1 MLKIAIEKALK
12 KSPNADLSGSL
23 FDKIHD
29 IREHQFVGFVS
40 SDTIKN
46 NVLNSF
52 HLHSFVT
59 FYTDRHKETIIT
71 CILTTRHHI
80 QSNMQDR
87 LMQLVQ
93 LIQYA
98 KNGALSMS
106 VSNEVLNV
114 AITTNDLRA
123 YESLGFD
130 TASFQNYDESFSLNI
145 KKLIPM
151 VQYRDSNTWAKYCP
165 RLIKL
170 DFYKKCQIKKDLHG
184 TLRSRMIE
192 FLQTDIAETPTYS
205 MNPNIVGEVQQFL
218 LNIVDLDL
226 DKQLLSSMWDRHLE
240 NKETNEKIWEK
251 LGEIATNATSIP
263 FSIFTKM
270 MNLYS
275 GKLKFLESTIELL
288 QQFTLEMIESSDQFL
303 IFPGDGCKFKLKCT
317 RCGKFVTHSESIGRI
332 LSIAPYALL
341 SHLDI
346 TLLTENENDVSDNL
360 EVIPILFTSHKNYE
374 TVKASFVESSKNGKK
389 VSFSCHAKK
398 IDWGNFCFVK
408 LLRLMIHYL
417 MMS

>member
-1 MLKIAIEKALK
+1 MF
-12 KSPNADLSGSL
+12 N
-23 FDKIHD
+23 
-29 IREHQFVGFVS
+29 
-40 SDTIKN
+40 
-46 NVLNSF
+46 
-52 HLHSFVT
+52 
-59 FYTDRHKETIIT
+59 
-71 CILTTRHHI
+71 
-80 QSNMQDR
+80 
-87 LMQLVQ
+87 
-93 LIQYA
+93 
-98 KNGALSMS
+98 
-106 VSNEVLNV
+106 
-114 AITTNDLRA
+114 
-123 YESLGFD
+123 
-130 TASFQNYDESFSLNI
+130 LNI

-170 DFYKKCQIKKDLHG
+170 DFYKKCKIKNDLHG

-192 FLQTDIAETPTYS
+192 FLQTDIAQTPTYS

-226 DKQLLSSMWDRHLE
+226 DKQSLSSIWDQHLE

-263 FSIFTKM
+263 FSIFTM
-270 MNLYS
+270 MMCQHF
-275 GKLKFLESTIELL
+275 GKLKFLESTLELL
-288 QQFTLEMIESSDQFL
+288 QQFTLQMTESSEQFL
-303 IFPGDGCKFKLKCT
+303 IFPGDACKFKLKCT
-317 RCGKFVTHSESIGRI
+317 HCGKFVTHSESIGRI
-332 LSIAPYALL
+332 LSIAPYAML

-346 TLLTENENDVSDNL
+346 TLSTENENDVSDNL
-360 EVIPILFTSHKNYE
+360 EVLPILFTSHKNYE

-389 VSFSCHAKK
+389 VSSSCHVKK